1 MDHLHPVMVEALRG
15 HWPHI
20 APDTTDD
27 EAQRVA
33 ADLEHL
39 RFRESSRAQRALQSQ
54 VQDQARMGRHL

>member
-15 HWPHI
+15 QWPHI
-20 APDTTDD
+20 APPD

-33 ADLEHL
+33 VDLEHL

-54 VQDQARMGRHL
+54 VQDHARMGRHL